1 MNSQFNFHQVQVQPQ
16 PCRDAKRKKWTDEQ
30 MKAAIKSV
38 IDDSLSANRA
48 ADLHGVPQS
57 TLKDHLSGCVIHGTK
72 PGPKP
77 YLTVDEEA
85 ELSQHLLQASAMG
98 LGKTSRDVK
107 CLVEV
112 CVRKKGILRGS
123 AVINGWWDKRIPM
136 LTIHSGDSAAG
147 VRMDTMN
154 VENIKD
160 LLREVYDEYEFNSH
174 PECIYNMDEMGVPL
188 EPRPSKVI
196 AKRGQK
202 KIRYKTSGHA
212 ESADKSH

>member
-1 MNSQFNFHQVQVQPQ
+1 
-16 PCRDAKRKKWTDEQ
+16 

-136 LTIHSGDSAAG
+136 LTIRSGDSAAG

-160 LLREVYDEYEFNSH
+160 LPREVYDEYEFKSH